1 MVLVRRVTYASAIAT
16 ALCLALAAA
25 ALAARQEVRAGNLFL
40 VDNGGVF
47 PKALPKHGSAPATA
61 RLEAEIGTL
70 DGTHPPAVK
79 TVTIDVD
86 KTIQVDA
93 KGLPACKRSDI
104 VARETSLAKRACGDA
119 IVGSGEGEVEVAF
132 PEQAPFSAK
141 GPIVLFNGGVHGTTT
156 TVFVHAYVAVPAPT
170 AIVTTA
176 RLTRIHD
183 GRYGMRIAA
192 TIPRI
197 AGGAGSVTKF
207 RIDVGR
213 TFTYRGRRQSFLS
226 ASCPTGEYR
235 TQGLV
240 QFSDGTRLGETHG
253 FPCTPEG

>member
-1 MVLVRRVTYASAIAT
+1 MTYVSAVAAGLLLLLGLAT
-16 ALCLALAAA
+16 AAV
-25 ALAARQEVRAGNLFL
+25 AARQEVRAGNLFL

-47 PKALPKHGSAPATA
+47 PKALPKHEDAPASA
-61 RLEAEIGTL
+61 RLEGEIGTI
-70 DGTHPPAVK
+70 DGTHPPAVR
-79 TVTIDVD
+79 TVTIEVD

-93 KGLPACKRSDI
+93 KGLPVCRFSQI
-104 VARETSLAKRACGDA
+104 EARETSMAKKACADA

-141 GPIVLFNGGVHGTTT
+141 GPIVLFNGGVHGGTT

-176 RLTRIHD
+176 KLTRIHD
-183 GRYGMRIAA
+183 GRYGMQIVA

-213 TFTYRGRRQSFLS
+213 RFTFRGNPESFLS
-226 ASCPTGEYR
+226 ASCPNGEYR
-235 TQGLV
+235 TRGLV
-240 QFSDGTRLGETHG
+240 RFSDGTRLGETHG
-253 FPCTPEG
+253 FPCTPKG